1 MRQQHRKPGSPHG
14 AHPAG
19 AGRSPREEDGR

>member
-14 AHPAG
+14 SHPAG
-19 AGRSPREEDGR
+19 AGRPPREEDGR